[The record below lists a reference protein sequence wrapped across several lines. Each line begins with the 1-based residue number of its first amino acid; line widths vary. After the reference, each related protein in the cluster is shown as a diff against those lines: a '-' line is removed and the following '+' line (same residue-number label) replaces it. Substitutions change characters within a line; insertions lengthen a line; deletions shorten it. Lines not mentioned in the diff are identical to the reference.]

1 MAKTTDYSLRK
12 ESIYQI
18 FPRVYSKQGN
28 LKAVENDLER
38 IKNMGFKWLYFL
50 PLHEP
55 GILNRK
61 GTLGSPYSIRDYY
74 RIDPDYGTFDDF
86 KSLIEKAHEMDMKI
100 MMDIVINHTACD
112 AVWVDTNPDFYLLDN
127 EGKPTRKVADW
138 SDILDLD
145 YSNETLKEE
154 LLKMLEFWATNGV
167 DGFRCDVAPLVN
179 IDFWNRA
186 RKRLKTVNPDFVLLA
201 ESGEEKFIEA
211 LREERVDVLTDN
223 ELYEAFDVCY
233 CYDVIDYIKKAFDVN
248 YDLREFANVLNYQ
261 QIMLPENAVKCWFV
275 ENHDIDRVMN
285 CVNDINRAENW
296 MAFILLMKGMGFVY
310 AGQEF
315 YNSARPSL
323 FEKEDI
329 DWSTRNIQF
338 ENQIGRINKIK
349 SEMFSDDE
357 YVNLKMIP
365 YSDILAFRQFDNQ
378 SAYLGFF
385 DIKGLKKKVN
395 IDFLDGIYTNLIDD
409 TGVEIKDGM
418 IKVDRPILIKI
429 R

>member
-1 MAKTTDYSLRK
+1 MAKTTSYSLRK

-18 FPRVYSKQGN
+18 FPRVYSRDGN
-28 LKAVENDLER
+28 LKAVENDLNR
-38 IKNMGFKWLYFL
+38 INSMGFKWLYFL

-74 RIDPDYGTFDDF
+74 KINPDYGTLDDF
-86 KSLIEKAHEMDMKI
+86 KSLINKAHDMGMKV

-112 AVWVDTNPDFYLLDN
+112 AMWVDTDPEFYLLDS

-145 YSNETLKEE
+145 YSNSKLQEE
-154 LLKMLEFWATNGV
+154 LHKMLEYWAKFGV

-179 IDFWNRA
+179 IDFWNQA
-186 RKRLKTVNPDFVLLA
+186 RKRLKAINPDFILLA
-201 ESGEEKFIEA
+201 ESGEEKFVA
-211 LREERVDVLTDN
+211 GLREEGIEVLTDN

-233 CYDVIDYIKKAFDVN
+233 CYDVIDYIKKAFDLS
-248 YDLREFANVLNYQ
+248 YDLKEFANVLNYQ
-261 QIMLPENAVKCWFV
+261 QIMLPKNAVKCWFV

-285 CVNDINRAENW
+285 WVNDINRAENW

-315 YNSARPSL
+315 YNKRRPSL

-329 DWSTRNIQF
+329 DWSTRNIHF
-338 ENQIGRINKIK
+338 ENMISRINSIK
-349 SEMFSDDE
+349 SEMFSDEE
-357 YVNLKMIP
+357 YVNLRMLP
-365 YSDILAFRQFDNQ
+365 YSDVVAFRQYDNHH
-378 SAYLGFF
+378 AYLGFF
-385 DIKGLKKKVN
+385 DIKGLKSTVN

-409 TGVEIKDGM
+409 TGVEIKNGL
-418 IKVDRPILIKI
+418 IQVDRPILIKI